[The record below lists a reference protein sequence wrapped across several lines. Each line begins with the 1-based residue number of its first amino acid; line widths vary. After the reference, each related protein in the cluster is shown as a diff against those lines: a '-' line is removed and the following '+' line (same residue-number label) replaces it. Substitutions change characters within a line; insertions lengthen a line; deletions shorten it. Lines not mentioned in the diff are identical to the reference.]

1 MKLGVEP
8 RDVLTGGEVTGGSG
22 WGAGAEGA
30 RWGSGAT
37 GDSVGGFATGSGAGG
52 ATESLHK
59 YKSTE
64 LL

>member
-30 RWGSGAT
+30 R
-37 GDSVGGFATGSGAGG
+37 
-52 ATESLHK
+52 
-59 YKSTE
+59 
-64 LL
+64 